1 MNTQKEAHQRIHTS
15 WEEGAGPKELVS
27 GRRQAGQPRGSEH
40 RAAPKHWSMSPLG
53 VCAQVSQNSG
63 SKSRVPS
70 LPHGGRSVTKSCPTL
85 ATPWTVAHQAPLS
98 MGFFQ
103 PRILEWVAIPFSR
116 GSSQSTDQTQVFC
129 ITGRFFTD

>member
-15 WEEGAGPKELVS
+15 WEEGAGPKELAS
-27 GRRQAGQPRGSEH
+27 GRRQACQLRVSEH

-85 ATPWTVAHQAPLS
+85 VTPWT
-98 MGFFQ
+98 Q
-103 PRILEWVAIPFSR
+103 PTRLLCPWDFLAKNTGVGCHFLLQGVFPIHGSNLGLLHHRQILY
-116 GSSQSTDQTQVFC
+116 
-129 ITGRFFTD
+129 